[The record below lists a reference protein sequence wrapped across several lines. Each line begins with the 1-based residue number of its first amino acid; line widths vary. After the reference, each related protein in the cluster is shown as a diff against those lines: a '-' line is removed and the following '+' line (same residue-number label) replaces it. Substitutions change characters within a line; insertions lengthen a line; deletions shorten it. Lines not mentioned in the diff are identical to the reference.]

1 MILMISGRT
10 DIIAYYYPWLKK
22 RIDEG
27 YVDTRNP
34 FNPKQVYRYKFEDV
48 DALMLCTKNPLPLLE
63 EITPIL
69 KFPTILHVTL
79 TPYGKDLEPN
89 VPNKMKIIEAV
100 KKLSAILGKD
110 NIVIRYD
117 PIVINEKYTISQHGK
132 SFDHL
137 VSLLHPYVNRF
148 IISFVDEYKN
158 TKAHHIQQ
166 VNEWQMHE
174 IGKVFSETIKKYQ
187 VSVQTC
193 AEVVDLSEYG
203 IQKGECL
210 SKKDL
215 ETLLGRLEDWEIDDY
230 KREACRCILTKDI
243 GAYNSCL
250 HLCKYCYA
258 NYDEK
263 QIQENYAL
271 HDINSSLLIGTL
283 HGDEEIRVAK
293 NKNRQVTL
301 F

>member
-22 RIDEG
+22 RIEEG

-89 VPNKMKIIEAV
+89 VPNKMKIIDAV
-100 KKLSAILGKD
+100 KQLSAILGKE

-158 TKAHHIQQ
+158 TKSHHIQQ

-174 IGKVFSETIKKYQ
+174 IGKVFSETIKN
-187 VSVQTC
+187 
-193 AEVVDLSEYG
+193 
-203 IQKGECL
+203 I
-210 SKKDL
+210 
-215 ETLLGRLEDWEIDDY
+215 RF
-230 KREACRCILTKDI
+230 
-243 GAYNSCL
+243 
-250 HLCKYCYA
+250 LCK
-258 NYDEK
+258 
-263 QIQENYAL
+263 
-271 HDINSSLLIGTL
+271 
-283 HGDEEIRVAK
+283 RVQK
-293 NKNRQVTL
+293 L
-301 F
+301 WI